1 MGNNKTSIN
10 ELSDE
15 LTALRGEL
23 KDLKKQEHNNIK
35 TISLECAE
43 YRNKSEKYFQDNES
57 NKEKIS
63 EYLNIFQPKL
73 EDIANVDNHIRE
85 LNKSSEELKNKINDF
100 ESIINEYK
108 DKFDI
113 MFNELNN
120 KLEIQKEKFK
130 SKWIDNDN
138 SEVLFER

>member
-43 YRNKSEKYFQDNES
+43 YRNKSEKYFQD
-57 NKEKIS
+57 I
-63 EYLNIFQPKL
+63 
-73 EDIANVDNHIRE
+73 
-85 LNKSSEELKNKINDF
+85 
-100 ESIINEYK
+100 
-108 DKFDI
+108 
-113 MFNELNN
+113 
-120 KLEIQKEKFK
+120 
-130 SKWIDNDN
+130 
-138 SEVLFER
+138 